1 MKSFKD
7 FIKDAKDNFLIWS
20 RLGMASSIRALYDR
34 KTMLKNADISVS
46 LLDKEETNQINIGS
60 KPKVNCQYYQVIG
73 LPQTIAAHIVND
85 KIDVIVVVC
94 VNNRFAQHSY
104 IETIDGRTLAKKCEA
119 SKENG
124 HLILKFDQLVLLPG
138 IKEHCYITIDVGP
151 KTLAWASEFDEDAD
165 ELHGSTAGSD
175 LKAFATKHGIEP
187 PKDPL
192 EWKNLHRDG
201 VHGAPAIL
209 KDL

>member
-46 LLDKEETNQINIGS
+46 LLDKEETNQIDIGS

-85 KIDVIVVVC
+85 KIDVIVVV
-94 VNNRFAQHSY
+94 AL
-104 IETIDGRTLAKKCEA
+104 TI
-119 SKENG
+119 
-124 HLILKFDQLVLLPG
+124 VLLS
-138 IKEHCYITIDVGP
+138 I
-151 KTLAWASEFDEDAD
+151 
-165 ELHGSTAGSD
+165 
-175 LKAFATKHGIEP
+175 
-187 PKDPL
+187 
-192 EWKNLHRDG
+192 
-201 VHGAPAIL
+201 AIL
-209 KDL
+209 KRLMVVHSLRSAKLLRKTVI